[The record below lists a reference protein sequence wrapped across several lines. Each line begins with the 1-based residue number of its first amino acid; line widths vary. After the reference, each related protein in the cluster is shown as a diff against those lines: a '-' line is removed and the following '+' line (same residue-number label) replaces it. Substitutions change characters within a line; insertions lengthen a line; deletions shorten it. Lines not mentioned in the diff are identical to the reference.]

1 MGRKVSA
8 GSENAS
14 GGPIDYIQVL
24 SNEIS
29 KEYGEDSIVTAER
42 FLSNKKQV
50 IPWSPSMDI
59 ILSGGVPEGS
69 WVSVNGRPKVGKTTS
84 ILSLAAKAQLPE
96 NGGRTVYFLSV
107 EGRFKEMNLRG
118 IKGLSLDP
126 TKFRLIQSTKE
137 KILSTQDFLT
147 IAEKIIKTHPKSV
160 IIIDSISALAD
171 EKELTGGIGTETRGH
186 NQKIISQFCNNT
198 ANVVPVMDVVVVG
211 VTHTIANTSG
221 FGGSTAEKAANRW
234 LYQSDIRIKA
244 NYAAP
249 WMVPKTNGREVGKII
264 EWSCLTSALGPPG
277 MKINSYM
284 RYNVGIDDVYE
295 IVEFANSTGLIEQ
308 SGSWFN
314 LNFCCEPGQDPI
326 KKQGQENVYQYLL
339 ENPNM
344 VTLLK
349 TKLSSLSEGLA
360 SVGAE

>member
-1 MGRKVSA
+1 MGRKAS
-8 GSENAS
+8 SETTT
-14 GGPIDYIQVL
+14 GPIDYVQVL
-24 SNEIS
+24 SAEIE
-29 KEYGEDSIVTAER
+29 KEYGKSSIVNAEQ
-42 FLSNKKQV
+42 FLADKKQI
-50 IPWSPSMDI
+50 IPWSPSLDI

-84 ILSLAAKAQLPE
+84 LLSFAAKAQLPE
-96 NGGRTVYFLSV
+96 NGARTVYFLSV

-118 IKGLSLDP
+118 IKGLNLSNDRF
-126 TKFRLIQSTKE
+126 KLIQSTKE

-186 NQKIISQFCNNT
+186 NQKVISQFCNNT
-198 ANVVPVMDVVVVG
+198 ANIVPVMDCIVMG

-221 FGGSTAEKAANRW
+221 FGSPTAEKAAVRW

-264 EWSCLTSALGPPG
+264 KWSCLTSALGPPG
-277 MKINSYM
+277 MQIDSYM
-284 RYNVGIDDVYE
+284 RYNVGIDDIYE
-295 IVEFANSTGLIEQ
+295 LIEFANSTGLIEQ
-308 SGSWFN
+308 SGSWYI
-314 LNFCCEPGQDPI
+314 LNFCCEPGQEPL
-326 KKQGQENVYQYLL
+326 KKQGGENVYHYLL
-339 ENPNM
+339 ENPDKVN
-344 VTLLK
+344 LLR
-349 TKLSSLSEGLA
+349 TKLSGLSEGLA
-360 SVGAE
+360 SAGGE